1 MDNENRKYKEEVES
15 TEPKAEDIA
24 RISISKSAENTLVS
38 ILESVNDGFNGGRVN
53 RHQLAS
59 WIVHKFG
66 ESLSDEDIKLI
77 RQDHFNEVA
86 MLEAMVRQIKKS
98 GKVPVEMR
106 AIIQKQMGF
115 DEPPKK
121 RIKKTLQNNVIND
134 DIAA

>member
-1 MDNENRKYKEEVES
+1 MNKDNNKEKEEGEGK
-15 TEPKAEDIA
+15 EPKAEDIA
-24 RISISKSAENTLVS
+24 RISISKSAENMLVS
-38 ILESVNDGFNGGRVN
+38 ILESINDGFNGGRVN

-59 WIVHKFG
+59 WIVHRFG

-115 DEPPKK
+115 DEVSK
-121 RIKKTLQNNVIND
+121 KKTKKSLQNNVIND
-134 DIAA
+134 DIVA